1 MKEEILRVQNV
12 KSIVKG
18 ITYLDNI
25 NFNIYKGE
33 IMGLIPLNNHGKD
46 RLISLLFQNQT
57 IEFGRIYFDE
67 RLVNYYEHSDYSF
80 NKVAII
86 DSNIRLV
93 EDLSVVDNLYVLNN
107 KFTKYIINEK
117 EVRKKSLDLLSK
129 LNIDM
134 DISKNVRKLNN
145 FERVAIELIRAVI
158 NDSKI
163 IILNEISNFLTVDE
177 LNKFQGLIKHYTN
190 DGISFLYMANHHEEA
205 FQICNRVSLFEN
217 GRVVKVINEKNFSDE
232 ILKPYIIEFDS
243 QINMIDYSD
252 DRNNNFKI
260 TGLYSENLRNV
271 NFSVNKGECIT
282 ILGVDNKAVDE
293 IEDILTGRKKY
304 EKGIAKLE
312 DKVIED
318 FNLKT
323 FIDEKIV
330 FIPENPVEELLF
342 FDLSV
347 FENLTFLLSNEKKRQ
362 LLKDIKSGK
371 EYIYDKSFNIKKLL
385 EEENISNLE
394 TDILYD
400 LVYFKIILFKP
411 KVVFITQPFANADM
425 YLRARII
432 SLINLFKKEGI
443 SVIILAVSLSDT
455 LNVSDRLLILENKT
469 IKIEY
474 SKDYFTKK
482 QKT

>member
-1 MKEEILRVQNV
+1 MKEEILRLQNV

-57 IEFGRIYFDE
+57 IDFGRIYFDE

-80 NKVAII
+80 NKIAII
-86 DSNIRLV
+86 DSSVRLV
-93 EDLSVVDNLYVLNN
+93 EDLSVIDNLYVLNN

-117 EVRKKSLDLLSK
+117 KVREKSLNLLKK

-134 DISKNVRKLNN
+134 DIDKNVRKLNN

-177 LNKFQGLIKHYTN
+177 LSKVQNLIKYYTKDN
-190 DGISFLYMANHHEEA
+190 ISFLYMANHHEEA

-217 GRVVKVINEKNFSDE
+217 GRVVKVIDEENFSDE

-243 QINMIDYSD
+243 QTNMIDYSD

-260 TGLYSENLRNV
+260 TGLYSENLQNV
-271 NFSVNKGECIT
+271 NFSVNRGECIT
-282 ILGVDNKAVDE
+282 ILGVDNKGIDE
-293 IEDILTGRKKY
+293 IEDILTGKKKHI
-304 EKGIAKLE
+304 KGKLKLE
-312 DKVIED
+312 DKEITEFDLRSFV
-318 FNLKT
+318 N
-323 FIDEKIV
+323 EKIL
-330 FIPENPVEELLF
+330 FIPENPVDEILF
-342 FDLSV
+342 YDLSV
-347 FENLTFLLSNEKKRQ
+347 FENLTFLLSNEEKRK
-362 LLKDIKSGK
+362 LLKTIKNDK
-371 EYIYDKSFNIKKLL
+371 ETKYNNISNIKDLVEK
-385 EEENISNLE
+385 ENISDLE
-394 TDILYD
+394 TDKLYD
-400 LVYFKIILFKP
+400 LVYLKVILFKP
-411 KVVFITQPFANADM
+411 KVVFITQPFSNADM

-474 SKDYFTKK
+474 SKDYFTKN

>member
-12 KSIVKG
+12 KSIVRG

-46 RLISLLFQNQT
+46 RLISLLSQNQT

-117 EVRKKSLDLLSK
+117 EVRKKSLDLLNK

-145 FERVAIELIRAVI
+145 FERVTIELIRAVI

-190 DGISFLYMANHHEEA
+190 DKISFLYMANHHEEA

-217 GRVVKVINEKNFSDE
+217 GRVVKVIDEKNFSDE

-243 QINMIDYSD
+243 QINILDYSD
-252 DRNNNFKI
+252 DRLSNFKI

-304 EKGIAKLE
+304 EKGIVKLE
-312 DKVIED
+312 DKVIEN

-323 FIDEKIV
+323 FIEEKIV

-347 FENLTFLLSNEKKRQ
+347 FENLTFLLSNEEKRQ
-362 LLKDIKSGK
+362 ILKDIKNGK